1 VTIVVG
7 VATPDGIVMA
17 ADSRTTYFLTEGES
31 QSHYRI
37 ASDTAEKLFTV
48 RGRFG
53 VATYGDAFIGPQTIA
68 GVMDEFIAGLE
79 DQPPMDIDAFAAA
92 LGDFFDARWLER
104 SNMKLEEVPEGHF
117 RVGFLVAGYGA
128 DGIGRLQ
135 EVRIPTR
142 DAPLPDPI
150 DTTELGF
157 MYRGEQNV
165 IDRLLAG
172 VDWPTFAATLPE
184 DVKPPEEI
192 VETLNG
198 LEYELLFPITLQDGI
213 DLASFLIRTTIDM
226 QRFTRRIRSGP
237 TTFPTCGGDTQVL
250 AVRRSD
256 VEWVTFGALQAD
268 RPAGQAEGRI
278 DD

>member
-1 VTIVVG
+1 MTIVVG

-31 QSHYRI
+31 QDHYRI

-53 VATYGDAFIGPQTIA
+53 VATYGDAFIGTQTIA
-68 GVMDEFIAGLE
+68 GVMDEFIASLE
-79 DQPPMDIDAFAAA
+79 ASPPPDIDAFAGA
-92 LGDFFDARWLER
+92 LGKFFDGRWRER
-104 SNMKLEEVPEGHF
+104 SGAKPEDVPEGHF
-117 RVGFLVAGYGA
+117 RIGFLVAGYGS
-128 DGIGRLQ
+128 DGIGQLR
-135 EVRIPTR
+135 EVRIPLS
-142 DAPLPDPI
+142 DAPLGEPI
-150 DTTELGF
+150 TTSDLGF

-172 VDWPTFAATLPE
+172 MDWPTFAATLPQ
-184 DVKPPEEI
+184 DVKPSEEI
-192 VETLNG
+192 IETLNG
-198 LEYELLFPITLQDGI
+198 LEYQLLFPITLQDGI

-237 TTFPTCGGDTQVL
+237 TTFPTCGGDTKVL

-256 VEWVTFGALQAD
+256 VEWVSFGYLRAD
-268 RPAGQAEGRI
+268 RPPGQAEGRI